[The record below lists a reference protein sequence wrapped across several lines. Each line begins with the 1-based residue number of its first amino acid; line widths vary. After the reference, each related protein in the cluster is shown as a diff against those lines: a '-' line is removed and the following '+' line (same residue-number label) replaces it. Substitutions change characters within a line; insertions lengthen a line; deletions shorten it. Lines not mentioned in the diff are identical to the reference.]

1 MRVWEALRESVRWR
15 VYLLSLPAQVW
26 AGMMLAMAVTPD
38 LGPIEAV
45 QLFEHQDKVFH
56 VIEYFV
62 LSNLIAFAVIRGTDL
77 ERGDQLK
84 VSFLVPAVYGV
95 LLEALQPLVPY
106 RDASGLDALANILG
120 AAIGAALAVYLLG
133 PRFYRKD

>member
-1 MRVWEALRESVRWR
+1 MWEALRESVRWR

-26 AGMMLAMAVTPD
+26 AGIMLAMAITPD
-38 LGPIEAV
+38 LGPLEGV
-45 QLFEHQDKVFH
+45 HLFEHQDKVFH
-56 VIEYFV
+56 LVEYAV

-84 VSFLVPAVYGV
+84 VSFIVPAVYGV

-106 RDASGLDALANILG
+106 RDASGIDAIANVLG
-120 AAIGAALAVYLLG
+120 AALGAALAVYFLG
-133 PRFYRKD
+133 PRLYRKG